1 MVTVIE
7 IVEELRQLKSMPR
20 QIGGFGSPMQ

>member
-7 IVEELRQLKSMPR
+7 IVEELRRLKSMPR